1 MREIVLTEEGTK
13 AIRKYLLELEAKR
26 KEILDARLDTAS
38 DTVIPSEADITSDI
52 KEFMDEDGD
61 YYNNFGVT
69 DNYNDDRPLVL
80 SLGKDFTIKEQ

>member
-26 KEILDARLDTAS
+26 KEILDARLDTDD
-38 DTVIPSEADITSDI
+38 DTVIPSEADIISDI

-69 DNYNDDRPLVL
+69 DNYDGDRPLVL
-80 SLGKDFTIKEQ
+80 SHGKDFTIKEQ